1 MNKLI
6 LAFTFVALFAGSAS
20 AQRKID
26 ERRAMVP
33 TGFVRIFM
41 LSGSVT
47 VTGWDQDSL
56 VVTGTVFEPAGDRFA
71 IGVTPK
77 GAKMG
82 LWTDLETGL
91 KPSHINV
98 RVPYRSQVWV
108 KTMSADIRISNV
120 AGGVDLFSVSG
131 TIEVNGSPRE
141 VYAETMGGDI
151 ALNATTK
158 AARLK
163 TASGSLKVSG
173 AVNDLTA
180 VTVSGPIDV
189 TRLGYQRARIESVDG
204 AIRYAGRPSASSDLE
219 VTNHA
224 GSIDLFMPRDVA
236 GGFSL
241 SLYSGEFVDE
251 FGVAAKY
258 FNPKQKTR
266 EANFSLGV
274 KSAARVTLRSF
285 KGRVALR
292 RL

>member
-1 MNKLI
+1 MRKLI
-6 LAFTFVALFAGSAS
+6 LSLVFVALYTGTAS

-33 TGFVRIFM
+33 AGFVRIFM
-41 LSGSVT
+41 VTGSVT

-71 IGVTPK
+71 VGVTPK

-82 LWTDLETGL
+82 LWTDLEAGL

-98 RVPYRSQVWV
+98 RVPFRSQVWV
-108 KTMSADIRISNV
+108 KTTSADIRVTNV

-131 TIEVNGSPRE
+131 TIEVSGSPRE

-151 ALNATTK
+151 ALSATTR

-163 TASGSLKVSG
+163 TASGGLEVSG
-173 AVNDLTA
+173 SVNDLTA

-189 TRLGYQRARIESVDG
+189 ARLAYQRARIESVDG
-204 AIRYAGRPSASSDLE
+204 AIKYAGRPPASSALE
-219 VTNHA
+219 LTNHS
-224 GSIDLFMPRDVA
+224 GSIDLLMPRDVA
-236 GGFSL
+236 GEFSL

-251 FGVAAKY
+251 FGRAAKF
-258 FNPKQKTR
+258 FNPKLKTR
-266 EANFSLGV
+266 EAKFSLGA
-274 KSAARVTLRSF
+274 KSDARVTLRSF